1 MLTNDGRRRRVVA
14 VLTLGAGF
22 LIYNGVVS
30 ESQVILRETRTKQGK
45 KTSDEAERRE
55 KETQTLTFSSVQ
67 NVKS

>member
-1 MLTNDGRRRRVVA
+1 MLTNDGRRRVVA

-45 KTSDEAERRE
+45 KTSDEVERR
-55 KETQTLTFSSVQ
+55 
-67 NVKS
+67 